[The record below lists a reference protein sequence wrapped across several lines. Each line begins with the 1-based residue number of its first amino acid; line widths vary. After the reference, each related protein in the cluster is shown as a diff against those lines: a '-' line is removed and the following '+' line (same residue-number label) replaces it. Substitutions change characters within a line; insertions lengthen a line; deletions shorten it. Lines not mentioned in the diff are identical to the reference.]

1 MQTLTLLAILV
12 LALIVG
18 CAPPPTTDS
27 KAPTGAQP
35 ITDED
40 KAALRAN
47 SEIFKQALIDGDEAK
62 LGPLYTEDAVLYNP
76 DEPAITGREAIVA
89 SYGLLPPMKE
99 VVLELVEIEGYG
111 DMAYVRGTARLV
123 MPGENG
129 EDVVLVGKYLEIHRK
144 QPDGTW
150 QMSRDAFNLDAPA
163 G

>member
-1 MQTLTLLAILV
+1 
-12 LALIVG
+12 
-18 CAPPPTTDS
+18 
-27 KAPTGAQP
+27 
-35 ITDED
+35 
-40 KAALRAN
+40 
-47 SEIFKQALIDGDEAK
+47 
-62 LGPLYTEDAVLYNP
+62 
-76 DEPAITGREAIVA
+76 
-89 SYGLLPPMKE
+89 MKE